1 PEMKIAAM
9 VVTPQAI
16 SEMIRARRSA
26 SRCSMTDM
34 RSSST
39 GARARGPRCRTLSS
53 RATGTALVRGGFG
66 LGRRALG
73 GALGGGL
80 WLGLR
85 GVGDLVRQ
93 VICRL
98 AELPHRF
105 ADGAAGYACH
115 AHRAEAPGRD
125 RGLVGKVVP
134 GTSAAV
140 AARVTPLHDPVLRLP
155 EVEAVVEAVDGQ
167 DHKVVHRH
175 GRHLGGE
182 LDHDG
187 AL

>member
-1 PEMKIAAM
+1 MKIAAM

-39 GARARGPRCRTLSS
+39 GALARGPRWRTLSS

-80 WLGLR
+80 WLGLC
-85 GVGDLVRQ
+85 GVGDLARQ
-93 VICRL
+93 VIWRL
-98 AELPHRF
+98 SGLPHRF
-105 ADGAAGYACH
+105 ADGAGELGESA
-115 AHRAEAPGRD
+115 R
-125 RGLVGKVVP
+125 
-134 GTSAAV
+134 SAA
-140 AARVTPLHDPVLRLP
+140 
-155 EVEAVVEAVDGQ
+155 E
-167 DHKVVHRH
+167 
-175 GRHLGGE
+175 
-182 LDHDG
+182 
-187 AL
+187 